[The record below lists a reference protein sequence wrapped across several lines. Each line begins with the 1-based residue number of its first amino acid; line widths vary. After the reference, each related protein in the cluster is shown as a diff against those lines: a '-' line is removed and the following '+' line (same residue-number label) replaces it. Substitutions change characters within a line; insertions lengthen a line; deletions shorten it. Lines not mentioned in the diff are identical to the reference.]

1 MSQAALADDLMSPE
15 AIRDPY
21 GHFGRLR
28 REDPVHWN
36 ERHRSWL
43 VTRYAD
49 VDTCFRDRRLSSDR
63 VVPHYAGHGAGPS
76 GIDGPPDEE
85 RGWLATIRTVLAD
98 WMVFR
103 DPPEH
108 TRLRRSV
115 SHAFTPHTVARME
128 PRVDE
133 IVDELLDR
141 VSGHGQIDVV
151 REFAFPLPAIVIAEL
166 LGVPASDRE
175 FFKELSDELNP
186 LVFGELS
193 EPDRH
198 ERAGRALL
206 TLSDYFRDLMRH
218 YRAHPTDNLVST
230 LVARYEADG
239 LSEDEIAANCVL
251 LLFAGHETTTNLLAC
266 GLLALFEHPDQRE
279 LLQYHPGL
287 ATSAVEEFLRYD
299 GPTKLSVRWVA
310 EDIELAGRRIRTG
323 QRVMLVQ
330 ATANRDPEVFNRPD
344 ELVIDRA
351 NNPHL
356 AFGLNIHYCLGAP
369 LARLEARLALPRM
382 LARFPELR
390 SATADVQWHPTIMIR
405 GPRALP
411 VHLGPDVPA
420 PPREG
425 SLP

>member
-1 MSQAALADDLMSPE
+1 MSLAATVDDLMSPE

-21 GHFGRLR
+21 GYFGRLR

-49 VDTCFRDRRLSSDR
+49 VEACFRDPRLSSDR
-63 VVPHYAGHGAGPS
+63 VLPHYAGHA
-76 GIDGPPDEE
+76 DPPDADVPQGE
-85 RGWLATIRTVLAD
+85 RAWLQTIRTVLAD

-103 DPPEH
+103 DPPVH
-108 TRLRRSV
+108 TRLRRSA

-128 PRVDE
+128 PRIGE

-141 VSGHGQIDVV
+141 VSGRDEIDFV
-151 REFAFPLPAIVIAEL
+151 RELAFPLPAIVIAEL

-175 FFKELSDELNP
+175 LFKELSDELSP

-193 EPDRH
+193 EPDRR

-206 TLSDYFRDLMRH
+206 GLADYFRDLMRH
-218 YRAHPTDNLVST
+218 YRAQPADNLVST
-230 LVARYEADG
+230 LVHRYEADG
-239 LSEDEIAANCVL
+239 LSEDEVIANCVL

-279 LLQYHPGL
+279 LLRRDPAL
-287 ATSAVEEFLRYD
+287 AARAVEEFLRYD

-310 EDIELAGRRIRTG
+310 EDLELAGATIRVG
-323 QRVMLVQ
+323 QRVMLLQ
-330 ATANRDPEVFNRPD
+330 ATANRDPDVFARPD
-344 ELVIDRA
+344 ELLIDRVH
-351 NNPHL
+351 NPHL
-356 AFGLNIHYCLGAP
+356 AFGLKTHYCLGAP
-369 LARLEARLALPRM
+369 LARLEARLAIPRT

-390 SATADVQWHPTIMIR
+390 AAAAPLQWHPTIMIR

-411 VHLGPDVPA
+411 VHLGPDLRATRAEGA
-420 PPREG
+420 PR
-425 SLP
+425 